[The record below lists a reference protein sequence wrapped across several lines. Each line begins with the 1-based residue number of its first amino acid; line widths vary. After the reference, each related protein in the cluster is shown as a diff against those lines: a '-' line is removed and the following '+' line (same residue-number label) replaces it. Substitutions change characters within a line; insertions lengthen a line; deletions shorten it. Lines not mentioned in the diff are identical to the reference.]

1 MGENNSTFEGSYD
14 VASGVKSNVG
24 RWTIETALP
33 FMGTTSS
40 TTVGTSNENIIGFSY
55 NTVGDPE
62 LAAASLAMVGTAL
75 AASLVPG
82 RSLDA
87 TIWQKFTT
95 IIPVD
100 LEILYGDS
108 WEVNLFTSHSFVLGM
123 ETYNNGGA
131 YDYIRGNKYETQL
144 GDSYVMMSG
153 TEYHVEDNPT
163 VKRRSL
169 IGTFFSAG
177 LLHQTYHDNIQVTS
191 EETTEIAA
199 GGAASLEAEAEVTV
213 EAGGDLN
220 LGAAAVASLS
230 ADGEVAVEG
239 GSVTIVADE
248 TVMIGSGEGSLV
260 VEDAGV
266 VAGGTFEAGLPGP
279 AAAAIEDEENDV
291 AEELAAGQAAAAS
304 AEAEAD
310 AAMAEEEGM
319 IAKTLSY
326 LASWLPG

>member
-14 VASGVKSNVG
+14 AASGVKSNAL
-24 RWTIETALP
+24 RWTIDTAIP
-33 FMGTTSS
+33 FMGTDST

-55 NTVGDPE
+55 NTVGNPE
-62 LAAASLAMVGTAL
+62 LAAASLAMVGVAM
-75 AASLVPG
+75 AATSI
-82 RSLDA
+82 DA

-108 WEVNLFTSHSFVLGM
+108 WEINLFTFHSFVLGM

-153 TEYHVEDNPT
+153 TEYHVEATPA
-163 VKRRSL
+163 VKRKSM

-199 GGAASLEAEAEVTV
+199 GGAASLEAEAEVNV
-213 EAGGDLN
+213 NAGGDLN
-220 LGAAAVASLS
+220 LGADGPVVISSESEVSIEATNVSIAADSGVQ
-230 ADGEVAVEG
+230 
-239 GSVTIVADE
+239 
-248 TVMIGSGEGSLV
+248 IGSGEGSIE
-260 VEDAGV
+260 VEADGV
-266 VAGGTFEAGLPGP
+266 NIGGMLEAGLPGP
-279 AAAAIEDEENDV
+279 AAVAIEDEQNDV
-291 AEELAAGQAAAAS
+291 AEELAAGQAAAAE

-310 AAMAEEEGM
+310 AAMAEEEGI

-326 LASWLPG
+326 LASWIPG